1 MTEADLL
8 DALRDC
14 YSPGTGTNILAAN
27 LVRAATVARDDQA
40 PGSGIPGVPPR
51 YIASISLIAP
61 GSDEGLTGQLVAQIY
76 NRLAGMEQISRTDI
90 KLLPPL
96 FPIL

>member
-14 YSPGTGTNILAAN
+14 FSPGTGTDIITAN
-27 LVRAATVARDDQA
+27 LVRTATLAHDADA
-40 PGSGIPGVPPR
+40 PGAGIAGVPPR
-51 YIASISLIAP
+51 YVASIALLAP

-76 NRLAGMEQISRTDI
+76 NRLAGLEQISRADI